1 MKAEFEKQTLAKALQ
16 VVAKTAPVR
25 PTIPS
30 LRGVKIVVDNGATLT
45 TSNQETTTTTTVN
58 CDVQEA
64 GVVLVPAKIM
74 AEIIP
79 KLPNKP
85 VVLETADN
93 ALRITCGSS
102 SFTLPA
108 MNIDDYPPTP
118 DLPEYAGVID
128 SGEFARCVSTVDV
141 AASND
146 DTLPMLTGIH
156 ILATPDSMRFTA
168 TDRFRL
174 GMNYT
179 GWDGAEFTALVPN
192 KAAIDVARLCDRQPL
207 SIHMGE
213 GVAGFVLDGTQIIT
227 RLLYADFPKVEGLL
241 SKTHEN
247 WARINRKNL
256 IESVKR
262 VNLISRT
269 VNRMIL
275 EIGANSMT
283 ITASA
288 TEDGSAT
295 ETIECEANSGNVSIA
310 FNPTYVIGGLSA
322 MDTEEIV
329 IGYSEPTRPCTIYP
343 GTVETGDTLTPP
355 EGIALYL
362 LMPVRL

>member
-1 MKAEFEKQTLAKALQ
+1 MKAEFNKQTLAKALQ
-16 VVAKTAPVR
+16 VVVKTAPVR

-30 LRGVKIVVDNGATLT
+30 LRGVKIVVDDVATLT

-58 CDVQEA
+58 CDVDEA

-93 ALRITCGSS
+93 TLHITCGTS

-128 SGEFARCVSTVDV
+128 SSEFARSVSAVDV

-156 ILATPDSMRFTA
+156 ILATPGSMRFTA

-174 GMNYT
+174 GMNHT
-179 GWDGAEFTALVPN
+179 GWDGTEFTALVPN
-192 KAAIDVARLCDRQPL
+192 KAAIDVARLCDGQPL
-207 SIHMGE
+207 NIHMGE
-213 GVAGFVLDGTQIIT
+213 GVAGFVLDGAQIIT
-227 RLLYADFPKVEGLL
+227 RLLSADFPKVEGLL
-241 SKTHEN
+241 SNTHEN
-247 WARINRKNL
+247 WVRVNRKSL

-262 VNLISRT
+262 VNLISRA
-269 VNRMIL
+269 VNRVIL
-275 EIGANSMT
+275 EIGADSMK
-283 ITASA
+283 ITAA
-288 TEDGSAT
+288 TTEDGSAT
-295 ETIECEANSGNVSIA
+295 ESIECEARSGVVSIA
-310 FNPTYVIGGLSA
+310 FNPAYIIGGLSS
-322 MDTEEIV
+322 MGTEEVV
-329 IGYSEPTRPCTIYP
+329 IGYGEPNRPCTIYP
-343 GTVETGDTLTPP
+343 GTVETGDSLTPP
-355 EGIALYL
+355 EGTALYL